1 MSRETYLVAV
11 SDGSVYMGYSPVQMT
26 QATNGSSALAADVPV
41 RMQDGP
47 PSPND
52 SSPANTHRMM
62 YFVDDGTNY
71 ARLDAHENEVLA
83 WDAYNGTDAITGD
96 TIGGS
101 MPEDDD
107 GNKATI
113 IAKYRN
119 RIVLAGV
126 KNDPANWF
134 MSAVGDSRNWDYS
147 PPTTSATQ
155 AVAGNASNAGEV
167 GDRVTALAP
176 LNDDIMLIGG
186 DQSLWQMTGD
196 PADGGSLDVISY
208 QTGIVGPEAWA
219 IDPSGRIYFM
229 GQPGLFRFAG
239 AGEPELLSRGRLDR
253 TFRSFDLS
261 NSRVLLQWD
270 RQRDGLW
277 ILVASETTDEAP
289 EQYWW
294 DARTDSFWPIEL
306 PVSVGPYCVTTF
318 DTDLPSDREVLL
330 GGQDG
335 YIRGWRDNRNAD
347 ADGDLDTGDVS
358 DAAISSFVDL
368 GPIVAPPDTDYGIDE
383 TTVILDG
390 SAESVTVAIYAA
402 STPEELSDAAAAFS
416 RSLAAG
422 RNAPLRQRARGNAIK
437 VRLSHDTVS
446 EDWAME
452 GVQVKVSTVGRSR
465 RRN

>member
-1 MSRETYLVAV
+1 MPRDTFLVAV
-11 SDGSVYMGYSPVQMT
+11 SNGSIYMGFSPAEMT
-26 QATNGSSALAADVPV
+26 QATNGASALTADVPV

-52 SSPANTHRMM
+52 ASPDNTHRHM
-62 YFVDDGTNY
+62 YFVDDGSNY
-71 ARLDAHENEVLA
+71 KKLDAHENEVND
-83 WDAYNGTDAITGD
+83 WDAFNGTDAITNE
-96 TIGGS
+96 TIGGT
-101 MPEDDD
+101 MPVDSD

-113 IAKYRN
+113 IAQYRN
-119 RIVLAGV
+119 RIVLSGV
-126 KNDPANWF
+126 KEDPANWF
-134 MSAVGDSRNWDYS
+134 MSAVGDSRNWEYS

-155 AVAGNASNAGEV
+155 AVAGNASDAGQV

-176 LNDDIMLIGG
+176 LNDDIMVIGG

-219 IDPSGRIYFM
+219 IDPAGRIYFV

-239 AGEPELLSRGRLDR
+239 TGEPELISRGRFDR
-253 TFRSFDLS
+253 TFRDFDLI

-277 ILVASETTDEAP
+277 IFVAREDTDSAP

-306 PVSVGPYCVTTF
+306 PISNGPYSVTTF
-318 DTDLPSDREVLL
+318 DTDAPDDREVLL

-335 YIRGWRDNRNAD
+335 YIRGWRDVRSAD
-347 ADGDLDTGDVS
+347 ADGDLSDGTVT
-358 DAAISSFVDL
+358 DAAINSYVDL

-383 TTVILDG
+383 TTVILDD
-390 SAESVTVAIYAA
+390 SAASVTVAIYAA
-402 STPEELSDAAAAFS
+402 TTPEELKTAAASFS
-416 RSLAAG
+416 RSIVGG

-437 VRLSHDTVS
+437 VRLSHSTVN

-452 GVQVKVSTVGRSR
+452 GVQVKTNIVGRSR